1 MVPVLEKTMTWRG
14 FREMEIPDYEQ
25 HFTFELI
32 DGMIVKRGAPSIPH
46 QKAVIR
52 MASLLLQ
59 HVDKHQMGLVLPA
72 PMDVFFDDGNGFQP
86 DICFVSKDRS
96 FLLDNGQ
103 YINGA
108 PDLVVEVLSPGTGKN
123 DRMTKK
129 DVYERYAVKEY
140 WIIDPIY
147 HMVEVYSMRNNA
159 LQLIAAQEGT
169 GKIESVLLP
178 GFEVQIETL
187 FE

>member
-1 MVPVLEKTMTWRG
+1 MTPVLEKTMTWRE

-32 DGMIVKRGAPSIPH
+32 DGMIVKRGAPSI
-46 QKAVIR
+46 
-52 MASLLLQ
+52 
-59 HVDKHQMGLVLPA
+59 KHQQAVGVLYARLQIFVSEKQLGNAYPA
-72 PMDVFFDDGNGFQP
+72 PIDVFFDDGNGFQP

-147 HMVEVYSMRNNA
+147 HMVEVCVMRDNA

-178 GFEVQIETL
+178 GFEVLIETL